1 MSRRKWSKERITEE
15 IKRLQAEGQ
24 SLSTRNMAELGYSG
38 MVTTSYKSEYFGSW
52 RNAIVAAG
60 FDPKQVCRRRRKWT
74 REHILQRIRELH
86 AAGEDL
92 SHSAAKRRHQ
102 YLVVVAINDRFF
114 GSWRQAV
121 EAAGIDYEA
130 VSKHEYWT
138 RERIVERIRELHAG
152 GERLSHEEAKRR
164 HGALVSAASSPRYFG
179 SWGAA
184 IRAAGLD
191 YDAVRR
197 INRWSREKILATI
210 RELHAQ
216 GQPVTNSNMR
226 RLGYRGMMEAA
237 SRAENFGSWAA
248 ALETAGLDPSG
259 VETRELALAST

>member
-1 MSRRKWSKERITEE
+1 MSRRKWSKERIIEE
-15 IKRLQAEGQ
+15 IHALQAAGH

-38 MVTTSYKSEYFGSW
+38 MVTTSYKAEYFGSW

-60 FDPKQVCRRRRKWT
+60 YDPREVCRRRRKWT
-74 REHILQRIRELH
+74 REHILERIRELH

-92 SHSAAKRRHQ
+92 SHSAAKRGHQ
-102 YLVVVAINDRFF
+102 YLVVVAINSRFF

-121 EAAGIDYEA
+121 EAAGISYEE
-130 VSKHEYWT
+130 VSKHEYWSKDH
-138 RERIVERIRELHAG
+138 IVARIRELHAA
-152 GERLSHEEAKRR
+152 GEPLNHEEAKRR

-191 YDAVRR
+191 YDEVRK
-197 INRWSREKILATI
+197 INRWSREKIITTLRQLQEAG
-210 RELHAQ
+210 E
-216 GQPVTNSNMR
+216 PVTNGNMR

-237 SRAENFGSWAA
+237 ARPENFGSWAA
-248 ALETAGLDPSG
+248 A
-259 VETRELALAST
+259 VEAALAQPAAVVTRAAS